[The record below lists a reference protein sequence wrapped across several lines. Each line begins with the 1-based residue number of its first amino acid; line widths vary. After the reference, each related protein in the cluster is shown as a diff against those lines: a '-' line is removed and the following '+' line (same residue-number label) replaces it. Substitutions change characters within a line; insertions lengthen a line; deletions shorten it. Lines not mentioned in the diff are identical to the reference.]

1 MNARQLA
8 VDNEECHGN
17 QWENNSLLQGY
28 NEMKLAQTVKQTI
41 YGVVVYLFFSF
52 SFFVIKKNQQIL
64 LVEKSEN

>member
-8 VDNEECHGN
+8 ADNEECHGN
-17 QWENNSLLQGY
+17 QWENNSLLQEY

-41 YGVVVYLFFSF
+41 YVVF
-52 SFFVIKKNQQIL
+52 FFVIKKNWEIV

>member
-8 VDNEECHGN
+8 ADNEECHGN

-41 YGVVVYLFFSF
+41 YHAFFFFSLC
-52 SFFVIKKNQQIL
+52 N
-64 LVEKSEN
+64 EKEPVNTSSREI